1 MYKKRS
7 DFFDSSF
14 VYFLIISCFVIIRI
28 ISSTFKISSEL
39 GYVLN
44 TTIQV
49 GLMFSLPV
57 FVYSSLRKQKLK
69 TTFDRYG
76 FKKISVK
83 SIIYSI
89 LIGIVVYFVTIFIA
103 TFFSAILAL
112 FGYESSSSG
121 SVIKNFPVWLLFVEL
136 FFTAILP
143 GICEEVAHRGM
154 LLSTYKKL
162 GVKKAI
168 VLTGLLFG
176 LMHMNIDQFFYTSLI
191 GMFLGFLVLFSG
203 SIYPAMII
211 HFMNN
216 AISTFMS
223 FSSANNLPF
232 STHLNNFINLMFSQ
246 GPLLGVVM
254 MFFTVLTL
262 CTVILFLTG
271 ALIKDTRIKYFS
283 NMADRVVKNKLRQEL
298 MEGIGGEEEDEE
310 VDDDEVQITANVI
323 SQNRLFSIVLKSE
336 ELDYS
341 AYRITFKDKVFLY
354 VNLFMGV
361 AVTIFTFIWGIL

>member
-7 DFFDSSF
+7 EFFDSSF

-28 ISSTFKISSEL
+28 ISSTFQISSEL

-44 TTIQV
+44 ATIQL
-49 GLMFSLPV
+49 GLMFSLPM
-57 FVYSSLRKQKLK
+57 FVYSYFRRQKLK
-69 TTFDRYG
+69 TTFAQYG
-76 FKKISVK
+76 FKKISFK

-89 LIGIVVYFVTIFIA
+89 LIGILVYFVTIFIA

-154 LLSTYKKL
+154 LLSTYKRL

-176 LMHMNIDQFFYTSLI
+176 LMHMNIDQFFYTSII
-191 GMFLGFLVLFSG
+191 GMFLGFLVLSSG

-216 AISTFMS
+216 AISTFMG

-232 STHLNNFINLMFSQ
+232 SAYLNNFINLMFSQ
-246 GPLLGVVM
+246 GPLLGIIM
-254 MFFTVLTL
+254 MFFTVLSL

-283 NMADRVVKNKLRQEL
+283 NMADKVVKNKLRQEL
-298 MEGIGGEEEDEE
+298 MQGIQEDNDSE
-310 VDDDEVQITANVI
+310 VDDSDIQITANAI
-323 SQNRLFSIVLKSE
+323 GQNRIYSIVLRNE
-336 ELDYS
+336 QPDYS
-341 AYRITFKDKVFLY
+341 AYRIIFKDKIFLY
-354 VNLFMGV
+354 VNLFMGI
-361 AVTIFTFIWGIL
+361 AATIFTFIWGII